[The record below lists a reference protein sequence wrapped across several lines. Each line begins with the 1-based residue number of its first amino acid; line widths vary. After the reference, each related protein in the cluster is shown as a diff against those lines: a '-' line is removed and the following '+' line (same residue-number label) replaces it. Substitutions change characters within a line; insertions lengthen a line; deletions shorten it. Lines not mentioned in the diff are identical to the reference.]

1 MSTTRYS
8 YYWYFPKEG
17 MFTIH
22 PACLTIL
29 DKVVAVSKSQE
40 FNVVNVK
47 ANPNLEVIEDILGTG
62 NKANIL
68 KFLETKNIFDEKVF
82 KSS

>member
-1 MSTTRYS
+1 M
-8 YYWYFPKEG
+8 
-17 MFTIH
+17 TIF
-22 PACLTIL
+22 
-29 DKVVAVSKSQE
+29 DKVVAVSKPQE
-40 FNVVNVK
+40 FNVVNFK

-68 KFLETKNIFDEKVF
+68 NFLETKNIFDEKVF